1 MLSSAA
7 QGVVISRALRWG
19 CRQAARSNSTRN
31 QLVALE
37 SLKLENFFCFV
48 LFSFGGNMFSYNK
61 KLAMWL
67 VWFCVPFP
75 ASVGIKASSGFG
87 STFKSF
93 EENKNIKKKES
104 LFFFPGN
111 LQFQCYKR
119 NQTRCASITAVFIL
133 FHRSLIKKLKVLC
146 LSWKAAAKP
155 TEFSYQRRISK
166 SVSKISNTEIQCL
179 GELCLISE
187 KQAP

>member
-1 MLSSAA
+1 MLSSAV

-19 CRQAARSNSTRN
+19 RIQAARSNSTRN

-93 EENKNIKKKES
+93 EENKNIKKER
-104 LFFFPGN
+104 LFFLKICSSSVLKETKQDV
-111 LQFQCYKR
+111 LQLL
-119 NQTRCASITAVFIL
+119 L
-133 FHRSLIKKLKVLC
+133 FSFCSTGV
-146 LSWKAAAKP
+146 
-155 TEFSYQRRISK
+155 
-166 SVSKISNTEIQCL
+166 
-179 GELCLISE
+179 
-187 KQAP
+187 

>member
-1 MLSSAA
+1 
-7 QGVVISRALRWG
+7 
-19 CRQAARSNSTRN
+19 
-31 QLVALE
+31 
-37 SLKLENFFCFV
+37 
-48 LFSFGGNMFSYNK
+48 MFSYNK

-75 ASVGIKASSGFG
+75 ASVGTKASSGFG

-93 EENKNIKKKES
+93 EENKKKINKKRKT
-104 LFFFPGN
+104 FFPPGN

-166 SVSKISNTEIQCL
+166 SVSKTCNTEIRCL